1 MKWGK
6 VMEFDIS
13 RQIFLDGVQKTLGI
27 VDKKSTMPILGNLL
41 IKTEDG
47 QIKIV
52 ATDRELSLVA
62 SYEARVVR
70 DGEITLSAK
79 KLFEM
84 IRETQEESIHFYC
97 DDHNQVT
104 LTSQKAVYRI
114 PGVSA
119 MEFPTVV
126 YDEEVPLYP
135 VQAAL
140 LKELLSK
147 TAFAVSTDETRKNLV
162 GALMETEQTEQ
173 GTVLRVIAT
182 DGHRLAK
189 CFDMLEGTPTFSLEE
204 GIILPRKGIAEIRKL
219 IDPEPGEIQIGS
231 DRGMFVLKTT
241 NTLLKVSLIDEMYPD
256 YRRVIPSEQGTRVI
270 LNRDL
275 LLHALRRMKV
285 ISTEQYNGVVM
296 TVASNKIVMNSNN
309 PDVGEANDELDV
321 AYSGD
326 EIRVGYN
333 VDYVIDAIEV
343 IREEEVIMSIGAFMK
358 PTLILPVQNDRFLCV
373 VMPLK
378 L

>member
-1 MKWGK
+1 
-6 VMEFDIS
+6 MEFDIS
-13 RQIFLDGVQKTLGI
+13 RQVFLDGVQKTLGI

-41 IKTEDG
+41 IKTEDS
-47 QIKIV
+47 QVKIV
-52 ATDRELSLVA
+52 ATDRELGLVA
-62 SYEARVVR
+62 NYEAQIVS

-84 IRETQEESIHFYC
+84 IRETQGEGIHFHC

-119 MEFPTVV
+119 AEFPAVV

-135 VQAAL
+135 VQAPL
-140 LKELLSK
+140 LKELLFK
-147 TAFAVSTDETRKNLV
+147 TAFAISNDETRKNLV
-162 GALMETEQTEQ
+162 GAFMETEQTEQ
-173 GTVLRVIAT
+173 GRVLRIVAT

-189 CFDMLEGTPTFSLEE
+189 SYAMIEGNPPFVLEK

-219 IDPEPGEIQIGS
+219 IDTEPGEIQIGS
-231 DRGMFVLKTT
+231 DRGMFVLKTA
-241 NTLLKVSLIDEMYPD
+241 NTLLKVSLIDETYPD
-256 YRRVIPSEQGTRVI
+256 YRRVIPSEQGIRVI
-270 LNRDL
+270 FNHDL
-275 LLHALRRMKV
+275 LLHTLRRMKV

-296 TVASNKIVMNSNN
+296 TLMSNKIIMNSNN
-309 PDVGEANDELDV
+309 PDVGEANDELEV

-326 EIRVGYN
+326 DIQVGFN
-333 VDYVIDAIEV
+333 VDYLIDAIEV
-343 IREEEVIMSIGAFMK
+343 IRDEEVMMSIGAFMK
-358 PTLILPVQNDRFLCV
+358 PTIVTPVNNDRYLCV